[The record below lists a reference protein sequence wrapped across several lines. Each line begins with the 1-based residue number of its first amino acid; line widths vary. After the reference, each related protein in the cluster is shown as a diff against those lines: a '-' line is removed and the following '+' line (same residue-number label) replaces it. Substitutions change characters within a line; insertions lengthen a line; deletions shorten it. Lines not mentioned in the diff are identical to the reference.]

1 MSFLDNIEQIIA
13 AYPVVA
19 FGAVF
24 LAGVLSSASPCVL
37 ATIPL
42 VVGFVG
48 GYAEGDRWKAFRYSL
63 AFIFG
68 LSLTFTAFGAA
79 AGLLG
84 TMFGTLGGWWY
95 VAAGAVA
102 VVMGLQMIGLY
113 EIRLPVRRDYKPK
126 RGGMELMSTAPE
138 RLTAESRASLLEK
151 ARQGEVIVIDVR
163 PEVEYHAGHLPFARS
178 MPLSE
183 IERRLAEL
191 PPDKEIVAYCRVPF
205 CLMSEEAVGLLR
217 AKGFRV
223 RKITDGVAE
232 WAAEGLP
239 IEA

>member
-1 MSFLDNIEQIIA
+1 MTFLDNIEQVIA
-13 AYPVVA
+13 AYPLLA

-48 GYAEGDRWKAFRYSL
+48 GYADGDRWKAFRYSL
-63 AFIFG
+63 VFIMG

-102 VVMGLQMIGLY
+102 IVMGLQLFGLY
-113 EIRLPVRRDYKPK
+113 EIRLPIRRDYKP
-126 RGGMELMSTAPE
+126 
-138 RLTAESRASLLEK
+138 
-151 ARQGEVIVIDVR
+151 RQGGIVGSFLLGLFFGVVSSPCATPVLVVILTYVATKGRVLYGIAMLFTYAIGHCLLMLAAGTCTGF
-163 PEVEYHAGHLPFARS
+163 VEAFA
-178 MPLSE
+178 
-183 IERRLAEL
+183 
-191 PPDKEIVAYCRVPF
+191 KTKGIVNFSLVSKRISGGIIA
-205 CLMSEEAVGLLR
+205 AVG
-217 AKGFRV
+217 AWF
-223 RKITDGVAE
+223 IWQAF
-232 WAAEGLP
+232 
-239 IEA
+239 

>member
-1 MSFLDNIEQIIA
+1 MSWLDNIEQIIA
-13 AYPVVA
+13 VYPLVA

-24 LAGVLSSASPCVL
+24 LAGVISSASPCVL

-63 AFIFG
+63 AFILG

-102 VVMGLQMIGLY
+102 VAMGLQMAGLY
-113 EIRLPVRRDYKPK
+113 EIRLPIRREFKPK
-126 RGGMELMSTAPE
+126 RGGLVGAFLLGLFFGVVSSPCATPVLVVI
-138 RLTAESRASLLEK
+138 LTYVAS
-151 ARQGEVIVIDVR
+151 QGEVLYGVALLFV
-163 PEVEYHAGHLPFARS
+163 YALGHCLLMLAAGTFTGF
-178 MPLSE
+178 
-183 IERRLAEL
+183 IEAFV
-191 PPDKEIVAYCRVPF
+191 K
-205 CLMSEEAVGLLR
+205 
-217 AKGFRV
+217 AKGVVSFSTWA
-223 RKITDGVAE
+223 KHISGVVVTVVGVWFIWQAF
-232 WAAEGLP
+232 
-239 IEA
+239 